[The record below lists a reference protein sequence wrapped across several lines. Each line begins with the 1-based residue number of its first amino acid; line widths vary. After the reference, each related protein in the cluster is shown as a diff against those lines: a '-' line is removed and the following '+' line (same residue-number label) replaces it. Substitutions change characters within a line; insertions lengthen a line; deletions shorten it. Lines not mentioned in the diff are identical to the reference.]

1 MRRSSK
7 KKHDANSFRDIKR
20 ELYKQQKIKREELSM
35 MAIQEEKKG
44 LIRPLFFFV

>member
-1 MRRSSK
+1 LRRSSK
-7 KKHDANSFRDIKR
+7 KKHDANSFRAIKK